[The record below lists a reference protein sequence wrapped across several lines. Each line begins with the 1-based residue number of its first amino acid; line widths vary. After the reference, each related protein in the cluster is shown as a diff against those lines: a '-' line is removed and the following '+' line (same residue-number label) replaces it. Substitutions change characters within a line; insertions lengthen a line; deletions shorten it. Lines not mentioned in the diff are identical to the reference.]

1 MLTVEYLMREYSAGW
16 MIHFVSYN
24 LYILQVKCSEEVRP
38 DRQTVTMRSKLLERV
53 YSDKARP
60 GDVDDMFPWST
71 TR

>member
-1 MLTVEYLMREYSAGW
+1 MDDS
-16 MIHFVSYN
+16 FSYPTIFI
-24 LYILQVKCSEEVRP
+24 ILQVKCIEEARS
-38 DRQTVTMRSKLLERV
+38 DRQTVIVRSKLLERV